1 MSKDVPEVPPEVK
14 HQIAVNSLWSIIV
27 SIWAS
32 TIDSFAG
39 VSYAIPFEKWLT
51 NMRPH
56 TQALATPGVKSI
68 IENFKIPGNDC
79 TTVAKVHQIMV
90 DAMGFDPEI
99 IEMTPEKAIVHERK
113 CPTVD
118 ACKLMLPKYLD
129 APIDKMAC
137 SVFDETIGTA
147 INPNITFRKG
157 ETICQGGKICEHIWE
172 LKK

>member
-1 MSKDVPEVPPEVK
+1 MSKEVPEVPPEVK

-32 TIDSFAG
+32 TVDSFAG
-39 VSYAIPFEKWLT
+39 VSYAIPFEKWLE

-56 TQALATPGVKSI
+56 TQALAAPGVKSI

-79 TTVAKVHQIMV
+79 TTVAKVHHIMV
-90 DAMGFDPEI
+90 EAMGFDPEI
-99 IEMTPEKAIVHERK
+99 IEMTPEKAVVHERK

-118 ACKLMLPKYLD
+118 ACKLMFPKYLD
-129 APIDKMAC
+129 APLDEMAC
-137 SVFDETIGTA
+137 TVFDETIGTTV
-147 INPNITFRKG
+147 NPNITFRKG
-157 ETICQGGKICEHIWE
+157 KTICQGGTVCEHIWE